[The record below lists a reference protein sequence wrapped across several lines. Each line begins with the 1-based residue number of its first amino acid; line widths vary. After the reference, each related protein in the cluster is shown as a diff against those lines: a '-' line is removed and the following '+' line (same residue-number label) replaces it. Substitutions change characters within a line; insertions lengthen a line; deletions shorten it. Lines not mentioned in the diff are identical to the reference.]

1 MNFEPFSNCSYLAK
15 NFTLRWSFSPTRR
28 YYSLIP
34 VAMEGYDKIEW
45 IKSWHMLVV
54 LHLVAENEFE
64 IGLFSKN
71 AFWRAFI
78 WPLSLRNTRIRHVS
92 YRSRQ
97 ARCKWTL
104 VPCNSE
110 TEKDLTASFRGGM
123 HLSLTYLAPELWS
136 TNMPMCC
143 KICPFVS
150 LTRPVSVVPKQVIFK
165 DT

>member
-54 LHLVAENEFE
+54 LHCVAEKQFE
-64 IGLFSKN
+64 SGLFSKY

-92 YRSRQ
+92 YTKRKLFIVAFKCHQNLWIISSRWRERALWFWQ
-97 ARCKWTL
+97 SDENQHSNVNNKKCYFFFLLFW
-104 VPCNSE
+104 
-110 TEKDLTASFRGGM
+110 
-123 HLSLTYLAPELWS
+123 SLHWEG
-136 TNMPMCC
+136 
-143 KICPFVS
+143 S
-150 LTRPVSVVPKQVIFK
+150 LR
-165 DT
+165 